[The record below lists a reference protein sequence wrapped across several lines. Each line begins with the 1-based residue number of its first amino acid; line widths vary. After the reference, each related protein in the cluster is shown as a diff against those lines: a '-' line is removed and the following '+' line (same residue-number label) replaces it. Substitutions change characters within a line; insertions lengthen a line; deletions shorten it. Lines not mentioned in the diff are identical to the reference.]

1 MTKVVLEQV
10 NSANVKVNNSSDN
23 ERIFDIVQSMEVRSN
38 NIMNISDGIVK
49 QDGIV
54 KANYQ
59 RWSES
64 SMSIQFQTNDS
75 IEMCSIVN
83 ATNEFIFN
91 CEEAVANDEFKF
103 E

>member
-38 NIMNISDGIVK
+38 NIINISDGTVK
-49 QDGIV
+49 QNGIV

-64 SMSIQFQTNDS
+64 NMS
-75 IEMCSIVN
+75 V
-83 ATNEFIFN
+83 
-91 CEEAVANDEFKF
+91 
-103 E
+103 

>member
-1 MTKVVLEQV
+1 MYLKYTIKSALIIKALFCVSKNYINLIKNKVMTKVVLEQV

-64 SMSIQFQTNDS
+64 SMS
-75 IEMCSIVN
+75 V
-83 ATNEFIFN
+83 
-91 CEEAVANDEFKF
+91 
-103 E
+103 